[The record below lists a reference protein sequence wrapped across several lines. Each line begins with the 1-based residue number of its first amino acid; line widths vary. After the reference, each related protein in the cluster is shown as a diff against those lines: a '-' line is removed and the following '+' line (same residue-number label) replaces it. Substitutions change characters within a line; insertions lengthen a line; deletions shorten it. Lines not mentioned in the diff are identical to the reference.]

1 MTDVPQLREQGPRA
15 FPSFPSSQKTFCPSR
30 LPLGGE
36 RCSSRLAS
44 GTPHVNTPS
53 GAGEEDGV
61 LRVRPREEGAASVAV
76 AGAGPGRGR
85 ALVVMPVA
93 EGAGGGQLSGQEQ
106 PHWTHRSGRSRRGG
120 HHGTGHTASES
131 GGCVQ
136 LAAGAVVPRDC
147 PPRRRPPNSPRW
159 LAPGHER
166 SQRGSEALGP
176 STVLG
181 AHRPACSCR
190 SRPRAPGRGV
200 CSCATHPLGAWK
212 LKPNTAK
219 KKAGPPRATCW
230 HLLRPSCVRPP
241 QASAKRGLARL
252 ARGIARIIKEIRQ
265 QPQKCF
271 AESKFPTKYGLF
283 LILLL

>member
-1 MTDVPQLREQGPRA
+1 MPQLREQGPRA

-176 STVLG
+176 STVLRARCSPPCVQLQVTPTSAREG
-181 AHRPACSCR
+181 RVLLRHPPPWRLETEAKHSQEEGRAPKSHVLAPAAAQLCAASPGLR
-190 SRPRAPGRGV
+190 KARPR
-200 CSCATHPLGAWK
+200 
-212 LKPNTAK
+212 
-219 KKAGPPRATCW
+219 KAGAGNCADYQRNKTTTSEVFCG
-230 HLLRPSCVRPP
+230 
-241 QASAKRGLARL
+241 K
-252 ARGIARIIKEIRQ
+252 
-265 QPQKCF
+265 
-271 AESKFPTKYGLF
+271 
-283 LILLL
+283 